1 MTTRMR
7 IRLPVRGGSDRGVAT
22 VVVCLCVAALLVV
35 TVLGLRL
42 GGAVLAAQRAG
53 TAADLGALAGAAR
66 VLDGA
71 GSACARAAQVVA
83 ANGARMTGC
92 EVVGLDLR
100 VQTGVTVRLGP
111 LDGQASGRS
120 RAGPDR

>member
-1 MTTRMR
+1 MR
-7 IRLPVRGGSDRGVAT
+7 IWLPVRNGSDRGVAT
-22 VVVCLCVAALLVV
+22 VFVCLSVAALLVL
-35 TVLGLRL
+35 TVIGLRL

-71 GSACARAAQVVA
+71 EPACARAAQVVA
-83 ANGARMTGC
+83 ANGATMTGC
-92 EVVGLDLR
+92 EVLGLDLR
-100 VQTGVTVRLGP
+100 VQTGVAVSLGP
-111 LDGQASGRS
+111 IGGQASGRA